1 MSADSSQT
9 VTEQLTE
16 RAGVLKKALDGGNV
30 AAVTRLQRALPRH
43 NASSFQNIVKQG
55 ITLSET
61 QFVIAREAGYAGW
74 SEMIQATEPEGM
86 DTDSLIRILAHAC
99 LTSDE
104 FTINQVLSVRPTL
117 TDESLVSALCMA
129 SPQVRNLVD
138 ESIINEPTGP
148 LACTPLMY
156 LCTSRF
162 GCNDDNI
169 RTQRIELAE
178 FLIDLGADVNTG
190 VKEMNSVRGYRTALG
205 AAVGYA
211 GNAELV
217 RLLMEKGA
225 DINDGPTLYEGSAM
239 WEAVLHQ
246 DMTSLELLLN
256 SDPPHWHKCHALPQA
271 MQYYNQ
277 DMVNLLLQHG
287 AAPNWTMGVWGF
299 DGSCLHEAVVL
310 DVSETMLRSLLDAGA
325 SIDFRDRGDRTA
337 LQLAISLDRI
347 SLADILLEY
356 GADNACI
363 RDTDRA
369 MGRCFAGR
377 KLQELPNLK
386 PVDHLWLCRAIRWG
400 NQQAAQTMIAVGMNV
415 EVMDDDGMQPLHLA
429 TLIGSAA
436 LCEQLLN
443 AGANVDAIN
452 FAGDTS
458 LDIALTV
465 ETDQER
471 IVRLLLEH
479 QRGKA
484 VRMLPAPG
492 IDAVFEDAADALVN
506 GDAETLRSLLAGYP
520 ELIRARSSRPHRCT
534 LFHYLGANG
543 FEEERQKTPANALEI
558 IDILIEAGADPN
570 ALCYTYRGGPGEN
583 TIGLMTS
590 SGHPREA
597 GLTMAMTSA
606 MIAAGAEADEQYR
619 LLVQAYDAV
628 RDHRPLVIDVDA
640 ALPGE
645 ALLGASMLGEEQLVK
660 AFLDA
665 GVDVNFKS
673 ATNTTALHQAAI
685 GGYRSLVELL
695 LDRGADPAIRDS
707 TYDGTAVGWA
717 YAGGHESL
725 AGMLEEV
732 IKTRD
737 PVAAE

>member
-16 RAGVLKKALDGGNV
+16 RAGVLKKALDSGNV
-30 AAVTRLQRALPRH
+30 AAVTRLQRAVPRH
-43 NASSFQNIVKQG
+43 NASSFQDIVKQG

-61 QFVIAREAGYAGW
+61 QFVIAREAGYASW
-74 SEMIQATEPEGM
+74 SEMIQATEPVGM
-86 DTDSLIRILAHAC
+86 DTDGLVRILAHAC

-104 FTINQVLSVRPTL
+104 FTISEVLSVRPTL
-117 TDESLVSALCMA
+117 TDESLVSALCLA
-129 SPQVRNLVD
+129 SPEVRKLVD
-138 ESIINEPTGP
+138 DQKINEPLGP
-148 LACTPLMY
+148 FAWTPLMY

-162 GCNDDNI
+162 GSDDDTI
-169 RTQRIELAE
+169 VAQRTELAE

-211 GNAELV
+211 GNADLV
-217 RLLMEKGA
+217 RLLMENGA

-246 DMTSLELLLN
+246 DMASLELLLN
-256 SDPPHWHKCHALPQA
+256 GDPPHWHKCHALPQA

-277 DMVNLLLQHG
+277 DMVILLLQHG
-287 AAPNWTMGVWGF
+287 ADPNWTMGTWGF
-299 DGSCLHEAVVL
+299 KGSCLHEAVVL
-310 DVSETMLRSLLDAGA
+310 DVSETMLRSLLDADA

-337 LQLAISLDRI
+337 LQLAISLDRD
-347 SLADILLEY
+347 SLAAVLLEFD
-356 GADNACI
+356 ADKACV
-363 RDTDRA
+363 RNTDRA
-369 MGRCFAGR
+369 MGRCFAGTN
-377 KLQELPNLK
+377 LQELPNLK

-400 NQQAAQTMIAVGMNV
+400 NEQAAQTMIAAGMNV
-415 EVMDDDGMQPLHLA
+415 DVMDDDGMQPLHLA
-429 TLIGSAA
+429 TLTGSAA

-465 ETDQER
+465 ESDQER

-492 IDAVFEDAADALVN
+492 IDEVFEDAADALVN
-506 GDAETLRSLLAGYP
+506 GDEETLRSLLAGYP

-543 FEEERQKTPANALEI
+543 FEEERQKTPENALEI
-558 IDILIEAGADPN
+558 INILIEAGADPN

-606 MIAAGAEADEQYR
+606 MIAAGADADKLYR

-628 RDHRPLVIDVDA
+628 RDHRPLVIDVDGT
-640 ALPGE
+640 LPGE
-645 ALLGASMLGEEQLVK
+645 ALLGASMLGEEQLVM
-660 AFLDA
+660 AFLDS

-673 ATNTTALHQAAI
+673 VTNTTALHQAAL

-695 LDRGADPAIRDS
+695 LDRGADLAIRDS

-725 AGMLEEV
+725 AEMLVEV

-737 PVAAE
+737 TGASE